1 MKNVKIPLALLT
13 QTVELLEKID
23 VSDHDY
29 TFQHDFDNVYFAF
42 LKKQQSIELRDAYS
56 QIIFA
61 EDEDARFQA
70 RMRYLKNK
78 RNIMEPDF

>member
-13 QTVELLEKID
+13 QTIELLEKID
-23 VSDHDY
+23 ISEY
-29 TFQHDFDNVYFAF
+29 GFSFQHDFDNVYFAF
-42 LKKQQSIELRDAYS
+42 LKKQQAIELRDAYS

-70 RMRYLKNK
+70 RLRYLNNK
-78 RNIMEPDF
+78 RNIVDSDF